1 MIYNYIIIDNVVVEL
16 EGPKKIRFDKPGIG
30 IDVIIRNKNK
40 AESFPDSFKRKLK
53 WLKENHPELLI

>member
-16 EGPKKIRFDKPGIG
+16 EGPKKIRFDKPGTG
-30 IDVIIRNKNK
+30 IDVIIRNKNR

-53 WLKENHPELLI
+53 WLKENHPELII